1 MSETTSTDTPITR
14 RRFAAAAAGAGL
26 AGAAAGA
33 GLRPGSAHAFDLT
46 APARFTTAS
55 TLLRPEGVAVG
66 GSRVDGRD
74 VVRVAAAPVGTNG
87 YDYTLSAAAG
97 VLGSPR
103 VVTSYRPGALAF
115 LMFPNGGIDQCI
127 RVAAAAATRTVSFF
141 DVNASAGLDECVRVS
156 VERRPDQSFGA
167 VRIALDLGLDDL
179 RITVGHREYVLQ
191 AGALRAND

>member
-1 MSETTSTDTPITR
+1 MSETTNTDTAITR
-14 RRFAAAAAGAGL
+14 RRFAAAVAGAGL
-26 AGAAAGA
+26 AGTAAGA

-55 TLLRPEGVAVG
+55 TLLRPEGVAVSG
-66 GSRVDGRD
+66 ARVDGRD
-74 VVRVAAAPVGTNG
+74 VVRVAATPVASNG

-115 LMFPNGGIDQCI
+115 LMFPNGGLEHCI

-141 DVNASAGLDECVRVS
+141 DVNESAGLDECIRVN
-156 VERRPDQSFGA
+156 VERQPDHSFGA
-167 VRIALDLGLDDL
+167 VRIALDPGLEDL
-179 RITVGHREYVLQ
+179 RITVGPREYVLQ